1 MVRGINTRT
10 TRRRHTSRRSICRPR
25 CVVRAFT
32 SRDRS
37 GSRRRLRS
45 GWPGGRS
52 CVANRRRSREGGER
66 GFNGDRGNAMR
77 KLTVA
82 AVAAAAVLAA
92 GVGCSTLG
100 RAAFEQPVVHLR
112 DVKVRGLGLT
122 GGSLD
127 VLLSVYNPNHYR
139 LDATRLTYKVALAG
153 DSVTLATGALD
164 SRFSVQ
170 DRDSTTV
177 TIPAS
182 FTYSGIGAAGKS
194 ILGTGA
200 VDYHVSGDVTVAST
214 VGNFTVPYSQTGR
227 FTTTGVAR

>member
-1 MVRGINTRT
+1 M
-10 TRRRHTSRRSICRPR
+10 
-25 CVVRAFT
+25 
-32 SRDRS
+32 
-37 GSRRRLRS
+37 
-45 GWPGGRS
+45 
-52 CVANRRRSREGGER
+52 
-66 GFNGDRGNAMR
+66 AMR
-77 KLTVA
+77 KLAV
-82 AVAAAAVLAA
+82 AVAASAVLAA
-92 GVGCSTLG
+92 GVGCSALG
-100 RAAFEQPVVHLR
+100 RAAFEQPVVHLK
-112 DVKVRGLGLT
+112 DVRVRGVGLT

-164 SRFSVQ
+164 SRFTVQ

-177 TIPAS
+177 TIPVS
-182 FTYSGIGAAGKS
+182 FTYAGIGAAGRS

-200 VDYHVSGDVTVAST
+200 VDYHVMGDVTVASS